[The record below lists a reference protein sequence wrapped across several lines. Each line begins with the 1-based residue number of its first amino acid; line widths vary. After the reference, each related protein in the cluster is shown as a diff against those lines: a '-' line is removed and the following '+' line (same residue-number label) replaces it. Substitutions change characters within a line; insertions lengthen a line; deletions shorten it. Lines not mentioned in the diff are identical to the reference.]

1 MVAEVVRVP
10 LRLCHRIYDERYRW
24 SRRNKASSFD
34 APRAQSW
41 RRAASALDA
50 SAASKLRDALL
61 LAAAEVHADAGVVL
75 ATSPDASSALQ
86 HAWLRACPIVDG
98 ADLETHVAVALFW
111 GLHRDE
117 RRAASATAG
126 GYDAA
131 ERRDDA
137 VGRDGAR
144 AKDVAVTSS
153 FGTVRRLTALELAAA
168 VCDAISPDARKSTL
182 VDARPAPGDSGV
194 IHINH
199 AHYEARRGAGQ
210 LRCSTCGR
218 FVAGD
223 RALWW
228 HQKTRHR
235 RAPLGSRGR
244 RGG

>member
-1 MVAEVVRVP
+1 MEARGVG
-10 LRLCHRIYDERYRW
+10 
-24 SRRNKASSFD
+24 
-34 APRAQSW
+34 
-41 RRAASALDA
+41 ALDA

-86 HAWLRACPIVDG
+86 RAWLRACPIVDG

-137 VGRDGAR
+137 VGRNGAR

-194 IHINH
+194 IHMTTR

-210 LRCSTCGR
+210 LRCSTQVRRGR
-218 FVAGD
+218 SRAVVAPED
-223 RALWW
+223 
-228 HQKTRHR
+228 QTR